1 MPGTIS
7 KAHLRV
13 KPGRHFQVNGAAK
26 AGRAAFCRPP
36 FAMGHNLMTV
46 RALVPH
52 RLMPALRWTNQSVR
66 APLRRVRFTAAR
78 LKRNFEPSVHRRDRD
93 SAHEI
98 VTGLE
103 QNGFAVLDSAFE
115 KEGLARLR
123 SDIDAA
129 LASGLVYP
137 IARNSKTSDKAA
149 TLTDRELAKGEAYI
163 KEHAN
168 IIYVRDPL
176 ITCPSVG
183 AFVFSDRIIDLAS
196 EFYRCRPSI
205 TGCYLMKS
213 FVNEL
218 PDAGF
223 NFFHSDNQS
232 ARFIKFFLYLN
243 DVGPGGGPFCYV
255 PESHRRKP
263 FGWRTNNTLAL
274 MDIERHYG
282 TGSVVR
288 LTGRVGDL
296 IIANT
301 TGFHRAEKPK
311 QHARYALMIN
321 TGLHP
326 IRHTIATTPKISRAM
341 FERLTDRQ
349 RAIADFM
356 QVV

>member
-129 LASGLVYP
+129 LASGLGNSP
-137 IARNSKTSDKAA
+137 RARPTSRNTQILSMFAI
-149 TLTDRELAKGEAYI
+149 R
-163 KEHAN
+163 
-168 IIYVRDPL
+168 
-176 ITCPSVG
+176 S
-183 AFVFSDRIIDLAS
+183 
-196 EFYRCRPSI
+196 
-205 TGCYLMKS
+205 
-213 FVNEL
+213 L
-218 PDAGF
+218 PALR
-223 NFFHSDNQS
+223 S
-232 ARFIKFFLYLN
+232 ARL
-243 DVGPGGGPFCYV
+243 C
-255 PESHRRKP
+255 S
-263 FGWRTNNTLAL
+263 RTELS
-274 MDIERHYG
+274 I
-282 TGSVVR
+282 
-288 LTGRVGDL
+288 
-296 IIANT
+296 
-301 TGFHRAEKPK
+301 
-311 QHARYALMIN
+311 
-321 TGLHP
+321 
-326 IRHTIATTPKISRAM
+326 
-341 FERLTDRQ
+341 
-349 RAIADFM
+349 
-356 QVV
+356 